1 MSNIKIF
8 AFSDEASPNI
18 DGQILALK
26 RNGLDGCELR
36 GTEYGNVSDLSVE
49 QAREIRRKFD
59 NNGLSVW
66 SLGSPIGKIDI
77 INDDFKAHL
86 DKFKHTLDLS
96 GELGATNIRMF
107 SFYIPN
113 GEKYET
119 YKNEVIYRLSLMCE
133 LASPYKVT
141 LCHENEKGIYGDNAE
156 RSLEILNSVPELAY
170 VFDPANFVQS
180 GVDTLHAWEL
190 MKNRV
195 KYMHIKDALTDGRVV
210 PAGMGKGNVE
220 KIVDEFIK
228 LGGKHFTL
236 EPHLKVFDGLNEL
249 EREGEQSKVGEL
261 YTYPDSDSAFD
272 AASEAFKIII
282 SNIGV

>member
-1 MSNIKIF
+1 MENIKIF
-8 AFSDEASPNI
+8 AFADEASQII
-18 DGQILALK
+18 DEQISAMK

-59 NNGLSVW
+59 DNGVSIW

-77 INDDFKAHL
+77 LNDDFKAHL
-86 DKFKHTLDLS
+86 DKFKRTLDLS
-96 GELGATNIRMF
+96 SGLGAENIRMF

-133 LASPYKVT
+133 LAASYKVT

-156 RSLEILNSVPELAY
+156 RSVEILDSVPELAY

-190 MKNRV
+190 LKSRV
-195 KYMHIKDALTDGRVV
+195 KYMHIKDALPDGRVV
-210 PAGMGKGNVE
+210 PAGMGNGNVAA
-220 KIVDEFIK
+220 IVDEFIK
-228 LGGKHFTL
+228 LGGKNFTI
-236 EPHLKVFDGLNEL
+236 EPHLTVFSGLSSL
-249 EREGEQSKVGEL
+249 EREGERSGVGEM
-261 YTYPDSDSAFD
+261 YTYPDANSAFD
-272 AASEAFKIII
+272 AACEAFR
-282 SNIGV
+282 NILKNRE